1 MSKRDDRACLQ
12 DIRLAILRILD
23 YVTGMSEDD
32 FLADAKTQDAVLRN
46 LEIIGE
52 SAKLIS
58 QEMKERYAE
67 MPWRS
72 MAQLRDKLIHHYF
85 GVNLDIVW
93 GVVQQD
99 LPTLLAQIEEIL
111 AAE

>member
-1 MSKRDDRACLQ
+1 MSKREDRACLQ
-12 DIRLAILRILD
+12 DIRLAILRIQD
-23 YVTGMSEDD
+23 YVEGMAEAD
-32 FLADAKTQDAVLRN
+32 FLDDIKTQDAVLRN

-58 QEMKERYAE
+58 DDLKKAHGQV
-67 MPWRS
+67 PWRS
-72 MAQLRDKLIHHYF
+72 MAQLRDRLIHHYF

-99 LPTLLAQIEEIL
+99 LPILLPQIELIL
-111 AAE
+111 EEM